1 MRYSAAGVV
10 AEAHLATCSHSAK
23 LLREQVAQ
31 QGLAGRAAAT
41 MRSLA
46 LMEAAPRSGGSGPA
60 TLPWPDGPDA
70 SPTAGSPVRLYHA
83 AMREG
88 ELHTATTECLPR
100 FAAVLDAMWG
110 LEPRSHH
117 DHRPQRHTRADILVR
132 IVSSG

>member
-1 MRYSAAGVV
+1 
-10 AEAHLATCSHSAK
+10 
-23 LLREQVAQ
+23 
-31 QGLAGRAAAT
+31 

-46 LMEAAPRSGGSGPA
+46 PTEAAPRSGGSGLA
-60 TLPWPDGPDA
+60 SLPWPVGPDA
-70 SPTAGSPVRLYHA
+70 SPTAGSPVRLHHV

-117 DHRPQRHTRADILVR
+117 DHRPQRYQAKVTREQIFEF
-132 IVSSG
+132 GYF